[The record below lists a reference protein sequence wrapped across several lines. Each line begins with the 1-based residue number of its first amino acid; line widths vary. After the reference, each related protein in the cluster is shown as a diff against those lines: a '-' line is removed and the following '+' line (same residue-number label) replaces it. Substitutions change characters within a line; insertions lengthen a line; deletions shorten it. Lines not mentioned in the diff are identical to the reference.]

1 MKLRAAAAALLV
13 VLTGCSGGD
22 AKPKRQREANRPSM
36 GFIDMPVAQST
47 VGPIFTVSGW
57 VIDESLVDKVRI
69 YLDDELVATVGVEI
83 MRPDVDQAF
92 PNRAQQG
99 KPHGYLAIIDA
110 GTRAGYCTI
119 RTEAIDGRGGMTQ
132 FATTSVKIE
141 P

>member
-1 MKLRAAAAALLV
+1 MKRLLAACACLLLV
-13 VLTGCSGGD
+13 AGCNNEV
-22 AKPKRQREANRPSM
+22 KPRRQREPNRPSM
-36 GFIDMPVAQST
+36 GFIDAPVAEST

-57 VIDESLVDKVRI
+57 VLDESLVDKVRI
-69 YLDDELVATVGVEI
+69 YLDDELVTTVDVGI
-83 MRPDVDQAF
+83 MRPDVEKAF
-92 PNRAQQG
+92 PDRAQPG
-99 KPHGYLAIIDA
+99 KPHGYMALVDA